1 MMCIMAVHNTLV
13 WLDRLDLWNIFPVI
27 LQLFHYKKE
36 QTCTFMDT
44 KASLW
49 NQLFSWFDARQK
61 NIGTSRLN
69 KWEAYLNQ
77 VNEKKIANTD

>member
-1 MMCIMAVHNTLV
+1 MAVHNTLV

-36 QTCTFMDT
+36 QNCTFMDT

-49 NQLFSWFDARQK
+49 NQFFSWFDARQR